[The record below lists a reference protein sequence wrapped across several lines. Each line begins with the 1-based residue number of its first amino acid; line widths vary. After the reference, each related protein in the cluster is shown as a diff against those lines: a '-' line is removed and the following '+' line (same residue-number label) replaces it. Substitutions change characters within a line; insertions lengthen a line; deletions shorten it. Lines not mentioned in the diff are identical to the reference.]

1 MHNLQAFND
10 MDREEAAAYWV
21 MVMSG
26 PDVPAYRERL
36 FETWI
41 SADPDNA
48 MAYAECLACY
58 DSASLQE
65 AAHVASAK
73 SAQNP
78 YFVWGGALAASLA
91 LVVIGGGLWSGGL
104 RVPGTLPA
112 EKAYTQTLET
122 TPGQMLTARLP
133 DGSQV
138 SLNGD
143 TQLNVH
149 FAGRDRAITLKRG
162 EAYFDIA
169 HDVTR
174 PFTVEAAGSHVRVL
188 GTAFNIDL
196 LPAGGAE
203 VAVYRGRVRVEAH
216 HETRDLGIGERVITD
231 GALMPAAFD
240 VAEMPDWQGGWF
252 EADNIS
258 LARLVGE
265 VNRFSSVPV
274 RIDAPDLAARKV
286 SGRFKVSETDR
297 VLSSLKQ
304 VYGVRIKREKNV
316 IVLTKSL

>member
-1 MHNLQAFND
+1 MNRED
-10 MDREEAAAYWV
+10 MAAYWV

-26 PDVPAYRERL
+26 PNVPAHRERM
-36 FETWI
+36 FEAWM
-41 SADPDNA
+41 SADPENA

-58 DSASLQE
+58 DSAAVEE
-65 AAHVASAK
+65 AAHVARTHK
-73 SAQNP
+73 SPSQ
-78 YFVWGGALAASLA
+78 YGIWGGAVAASLTLVA
-91 LVVIGGGLWSGGL
+91 LGGLWAGGVRL
-104 RVPGTLPA
+104 PSSAPVDKGYTETL
-112 EKAYTQTLET
+112 QTET
-122 TPGQMLTARLP
+122 GQMLTARLP

-143 TQLNVH
+143 TLVNVH
-149 FAGRDRAITLKRG
+149 FIGRNRAITLKRG

-174 PFTVEAAGSHVRVL
+174 PFVVEAAGAHVRVL

-203 VAVYRGRVRVEAH
+203 VAVYRGRVRVVAH
-216 HETRDLGIGERVITD
+216 EQSRDLGVGERVTTD
-231 GALMPAAFD
+231 GALTPVVFD
-240 VAEMPDWQGGWF
+240 VAEAPDWQGGWF

-258 LARLVGE
+258 LARLVSE

-286 SGRFKVSETDR
+286 SGRFKVSDTDM
-297 VLSSLKQ
+297 VLKSLKQ
-304 VYGVRIKREKNV
+304 VYGVRVSRDKNV

>member
-1 MHNLQAFND
+1 MHNLQAFDD

-21 MVMSG
+21 MAMSG
-26 PDVPAYRERL
+26 PDVPAHRERL

-48 MAYAECLACY
+48 MAYADCLACY
-58 DSASLQE
+58 DSAPVQE
-65 AAHVASAK
+65 AAHVARAK
-73 SAQNP
+73 SSQNG
-78 YFVWGGALAASLA
+78 YGVWGGALAASLA
-91 LVVIGGGLWSGGL
+91 LVVIGGGLWADGVRL
-104 RVPGTLPA
+104 PGALAT
-112 EKAYTQTLET
+112 EKGYTQTLET
-122 TPGQMLTARLP
+122 TPGQILTARLP

-138 SLNGD
+138 VLNGD
-143 TQLNVH
+143 TQLSVH

-169 HDVTR
+169 HDATR
-174 PFTVEAAGSHVRVL
+174 PFTIEAADSQVRVL

-196 LPAGGAE
+196 LPGGGAE

-216 HETRDLGIGERVITD
+216 HESRDLGVGERVMTD
-231 GALMPAAFD
+231 GALTPVAFD
-240 VAEMPDWQGGWF
+240 VAEAPDWQGGWF

-265 VNRFSSVPV
+265 LNRFSAVPV

-286 SGRFKVSETDR
+286 SGRFKVSDTDR
-297 VLSSLKQ
+297 VLGSLKQ
-304 VYGVRIKREKNV
+304 VYGVRIKREENV